1 MINRH
6 IYLIDYY
13 NPLQDNGLN
22 SYVTQLTNYLK
33 STDNIQL
40 HIIWTKT
47 PFVPF
52 IKMEEKDAIEHI
64 YIPHDLVFN
73 NKIGVNDHNIAKLL
87 ANKTKEQSSAVFH
100 FNWINHAPLARVL
113 KKYIPFCKTVLTKHC
128 VPWRDLIRSN
138 YKRFFK
144 IHTTFE
150 QRDSLSFMLKN
161 SLANEINSYNSVD
174 HIITVTHDAQKV
186 LQQLFNIS
194 KQKITTIHNGIE
206 SKAIK
211 TSTNKKALRQKY
223 HIPTNEKVIL
233 YAGTLQVSKG
243 VAELIEAFEKL
254 ATADTTQAYRL
265 LICGRGD
272 YDWLYKHIHR
282 YGQITLTGNLS
293 KEQLYECYALADVG
307 VVPSYAEQ
315 CSYTAIEMMAAKL
328 PIVVTNVGGLS
339 ELITPETGLLTELQF
354 TPEKL
359 IFNTDELANQIRTA
373 LTSTQATAQRTQK
386 AYLKV
391 KNTLTAE
398 IMATQ
403 TLQVYEKL
411 LTPISIPITTSAKYS
426 YLVSVVIPCYNA
438 EKYIKECIESVCAQ
452 TYANI
457 EIIVINDGST
467 DKTAKILSQIKD
479 NRLKILSNKKNRGIA
494 YSLNKGLEAAQGK
507 YIARLDADDKMLPDR
522 IALQVDFLEQHPTYA
537 MVGSS
542 QILIDEQGNVLQY
555 IAYPETNAEIQA
567 FKYFLNPFSHPTVTL
582 RAEIVK
588 PLGYSKEYLHC
599 EDYALWFRITE
610 KYPVANLPQYTT
622 FQRLHKHNISRE
634 KRKEQQE
641 NAFALLLDEF
651 DRKELA
657 LSDNELKLHSAIFTN
672 KGRAFFNTPEK
683 IMVQK
688 EWIQKVLIHFGVTD
702 AILAEEISD
711 YAIA

>member
-1 MINRH
+1 MYWRDFILLDYSLFYKYHSFLIDKENLSFVYKRK
-6 IYLIDYY
+6 IGREALCYNCVDYLIAVTNDASMAAQHLFNVPKEKITAIY
-13 NPLQDNGLN
+13 NGID
-22 SYVTQLTNYLK
+22 
-33 STDNIQL
+33 
-40 HIIWTKT
+40 
-47 PFVPF
+47 
-52 IKMEEKDAIEHI
+52 IKA
-64 YIPHDLVFN
+64 
-73 NKIGVNDHNIAKLL
+73 
-87 ANKTKEQSSAVFH
+87 
-100 FNWINHAPLARVL
+100 
-113 KKYIPFCKTVLTKHC
+113 
-128 VPWRDLIRSN
+128 
-138 YKRFFK
+138 
-144 IHTTFE
+144 IHTRT
-150 QRDSLSFMLKN
+150 
-161 SLANEINSYNSVD
+161 
-174 HIITVTHDAQKV
+174 
-186 LQQLFNIS
+186 S
-194 KQKITTIHNGIE
+194 KSE
-206 SKAIK
+206 
-211 TSTNKKALRQKY
+211 LRQKY
-223 HIPTNEKVIL
+223 HFPENEKIIL
-233 YAGTLQVSKG
+233 FAGRLTQMKG
-243 VAELIEAFEKL
+243 LVELVEAFEKL
-254 ATADTTQAYRL
+254 VAADTTQAYRL

-272 YDWLYKHIHR
+272 YDWLYKHVHR

-339 ELITPETGLLTELQF
+339 ELITPETGLLTEIQF

-359 IFNTDELANQIRTA
+359 IFNTDDLANQIRTA
-373 LTSTQATAQRTQK
+373 LTSTQATVQRTQK
-386 AYLKV
+386 AYLKA

-398 IMATQ
+398 TMAIQ

-411 LTPISIPITTSAKYS
+411 LTPISVATSAKYS
-426 YLVSVVIPCYNA
+426 YLVSVVILCYNA

-452 TYANI
+452 TYTNI

-494 YSLNKGLEAAQGK
+494 YSLNKGLEVAQGK

-567 FKYFLNPFSHPTVTL
+567 FKYFLNPFSHSTVTL

-683 IMVQK
+683 IIAQK
-688 EWIQKVLIHFGVTD
+688 EWIQKILIHFGVTD